1 MWVTRPITIAVS
13 PSPDKSS
20 IRSHL
25 HSSVRKL
32 SAMRG
37 DGHSPRRL
45 FDEAAHGELIL
56 RWPVVLNRPDQ
67 RIIIALGEEVYTERP
82 IPPEILIG
90 VRMLAQAGQD
100 GEEAALIPPE
110 SSSRSGS

>member
-1 MWVTRPITIAVS
+1 MWVTRPITIGSALA
-13 PSPDKSS
+13 DKSNYPFAFAFE
-20 IRSHL
+20 REKTL
-25 HSSVRKL
+25 RN
-32 SAMRG
+32 AG

-100 GEEAALIPPE
+100 GEEPALIPPE